1 MFAIAAGVAVGVLA
15 TSGLSYAAVSQFTS
29 SVHHTDVFGPL
40 QDRPAEDAG
49 TNILLVGSDDRS
61 GMSEDQRLALSL
73 GLDDFGRHT
82 DTVMI
87 VHVSDD
93 GRIDVVS
100 LPRDSKVTIPTH
112 TDDSGTTPAHD
123 AKLNSAFGEGGPS
136 LLVQT
141 IEQATDVRID
151 HYVEVN
157 FAGFVDI
164 VNALGGVD
172 VCTPTPI
179 QDEMSGLNI
188 PAGTTTVD
196 GAMGLS
202 YVRARY
208 FDPSADLGRMNR
220 QQEFLASMFRKA
232 TSSGTLLNPVRISST
247 VDAVLASLT
256 TDDGLTPA
264 AVRTLMQKLQRTSP
278 GQVTFLTMPVADTAV
293 QLDDG
298 GEAVTWDPQASTKL
312 FTALQSGGSVT
323 QQAQAAP
330 AAPTVPTVKVPPA
343 QVSLEVLNG
352 SGTAGAAAKAGDDLS
367 AAGFT
372 IEGIGNGSPKAHT
385 TITYDPDHADGLET
399 VKAAL
404 PEAAVET
411 KPGSGS
417 TISITIGPDYTG
429 PSTFQV
435 AGQPSAAPSA
445 AAAVPAAAAPEADP
459 ATPRSAADN
468 PCTQNS

>member
-1 MFAIAAGVAVGVLA
+1 
-15 TSGLSYAAVSQFTS
+15 
-29 SVHHTDVFGPL
+29 
-40 QDRPAEDAG
+40 
-49 TNILLVGSDDRS
+49 
-61 GMSEDQRLALSL
+61 
-73 GLDDFGRHT
+73 
-82 DTVMI
+82 
-87 VHVSDD
+87 
-93 GRIDVVS
+93 
-100 LPRDSKVTIPTH
+100 
-112 TDDSGTTPAHD
+112 
-123 AKLNSAFGEGGPS
+123 
-136 LLVQT
+136 
-141 IEQATDVRID
+141 
-151 HYVEVN
+151 
-157 FAGFVDI
+157 
-164 VNALGGVD
+164 
-172 VCTPTPI
+172 
-179 QDEMSGLNI
+179 
-188 PAGTTTVD
+188 
-196 GAMGLS
+196 
-202 YVRARY
+202 
-208 FDPSADLGRMNR
+208 
-220 QQEFLASMFRKA
+220 MFRKA

-278 GQVTFLTMPVADTAV
+278 GRSPSSPCRWPTLPCS
-293 QLDDG
+293 LDDG
-298 GEAVTWDPQASTKL
+298 GEAVTWDPAGQHQALHRS
-312 FTALQSGGSVT
+312 AIGGSVT

-372 IEGIGNGSPKAHT
+372 HRRDRQRFPKAHT

-435 AGQPSAAPSA
+435 AGQPSGPERRLLLSRRCCPGSRSCDAAQRRRQPLHPEQLSSSA
-445 AAAVPAAAAPEADP
+445 L
-459 ATPRSAADN
+459 R
-468 PCTQNS
+468 